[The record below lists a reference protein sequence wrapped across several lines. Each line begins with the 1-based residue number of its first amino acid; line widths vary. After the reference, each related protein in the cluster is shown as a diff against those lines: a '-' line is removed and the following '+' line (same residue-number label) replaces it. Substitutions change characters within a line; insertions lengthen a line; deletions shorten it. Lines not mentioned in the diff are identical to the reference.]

1 MRVNIFAMEEEKYIV
16 RYLVIRF
23 SSIGDI
29 VLTTPVVRCLKQQ
42 VENAEIHF
50 LTKPANAGILEP
62 NPYIDEVHTLKNTY
76 AETIDELREI
86 PFDYV
91 IDLQKNLRSKR
102 IINKLKIL
110 DFSFPK
116 LNWQKWLA
124 TSFLKINKLPDIHI
138 VDRYLTATRLFDVHN
153 DGKGLDYFIPENEE
167 VDTKS
172 AFGLDANTY
181 VAYAIGGQHA
191 TKRMPR
197 ELISQIC
204 GKLNARVVLLGGNSD
219 VEAAEYICA
228 ENENSINLCGMLS
241 LSQSASVVRQAK
253 YVITHDTGLMH
264 IAAAFKKDI
273 VSIWGNTIPQ
283 FGMTPYMA
291 GDKSKI
297 FEVKDLKCRPC
308 SKLGYE
314 KCPRKHFRCMNDQ
327 NIDEIVE
334 YCNKI

>member
-1 MRVNIFAMEEEKYIV
+1 MEEEKYVV
-16 RYLVIRF
+16 RFLVIRF

-42 VENAEIHF
+42 VENAEVHF
-50 LTKPANAGILEP
+50 LTKPANVGIVEP
-62 NPYIDEVHTLKNTY
+62 NPYVDEVHTLKETY

-91 IDLQKNLRSKR
+91 IDLQKNMRSKR

-116 LNWQKWLA
+116 LNLQKWLM

-153 DGKGLDYFIPENEE
+153 DGKGLDYFILPTDE
-167 VDTKS
+167 VNTKE
-172 AFGLDANTY
+172 AFGLEAGTY

-191 TKRMPR
+191 TKRMPK

-204 GKLNARVVLLGGNSD
+204 SKLDSFVVLLGGNSD
-219 VEAAEYICA
+219 LETAEYICA
-228 ENENSINLCGMLS
+228 ENENCINLCGVFS

-264 IAAAFKKDI
+264 IAAAFKKEI

-291 GDKSKI
+291 GEKSRI
-297 FEVKDLKCRPC
+297 FEVDGLKCRPC

-327 NIDEIVE
+327 NIEQIVE
-334 YCNKI
+334 YCNSI

>member
-1 MRVNIFAMEEEKYIV
+1 MEEEKYIV
-16 RYLVIRF
+16 RFLVIRF

-29 VLTTPVVRCLKQQ
+29 VLTTPVVRCLKLQ

-50 LTKPANAGILEP
+50 LTKPANIGIVES
-62 NPYIDEVHTLKNTY
+62 NPYIDEVHTLKETY
-76 AETIDELREI
+76 AKTIDELREI

-138 VDRYLTATRLFDVHN
+138 VDRYMTAVRLFDVHN
-153 DGKGLDYFIPENEE
+153 DGQGLDYYISPYDE
-167 VDTKS
+167 VDTKA
-172 AFGLDANTY
+172 AFGLDAYSY

-191 TKRMPR
+191 TKRMPK
-197 ELISQIC
+197 ELISNIC
-204 GKLNARVVLLGGNSD
+204 SKLNTSVVLLGGNSD
-219 VEAAEYICA
+219 LEAAEHICSQ
-228 ENENSINLCGMLS
+228 NENCINLCGMFS

-253 YVITHDTGLMH
+253 YIITHDTGLMH
-264 IAAAFKKDI
+264 IAAAFHKNI
-273 VSIWGNTIPQ
+273 VSIWDNTIPQ
-283 FGMTPYMA
+283 FGMTPYKA
-291 GDKSKI
+291 GEKSKI
-297 FEVKDLKCRPC
+297 FEVKGLRCRPC

-314 KCPRKHFRCMNDQ
+314 KCPHKHFRCMNDQ
-327 NIDEIVE
+327 NINEITE
-334 YCNKI
+334 YCKSI

>member
-1 MRVNIFAMEEEKYIV
+1 MEEEKYIV

-116 LNWQKWLA
+116 LN
-124 TSFLKINKLPDIHI
+124 
-138 VDRYLTATRLFDVHN
+138 
-153 DGKGLDYFIPENEE
+153 
-167 VDTKS
+167 
-172 AFGLDANTY
+172 
-181 VAYAIGGQHA
+181 
-191 TKRMPR
+191 
-197 ELISQIC
+197 
-204 GKLNARVVLLGGNSD
+204 
-219 VEAAEYICA
+219 
-228 ENENSINLCGMLS
+228 
-241 LSQSASVVRQAK
+241 
-253 YVITHDTGLMH
+253 
-264 IAAAFKKDI
+264 
-273 VSIWGNTIPQ
+273 
-283 FGMTPYMA
+283 
-291 GDKSKI
+291 
-297 FEVKDLKCRPC
+297 
-308 SKLGYE
+308 
-314 KCPRKHFRCMNDQ
+314 
-327 NIDEIVE
+327 
-334 YCNKI
+334 

>member
-1 MRVNIFAMEEEKYIV
+1 MPYSFFTMEEEKYIV
-16 RYLVIRF
+16 RFLVIRF

-29 VLTTPVVRCLKQQ
+29 VLTTPVVRGLKQQ
-42 VENAEIHF
+42 VENAEVHF
-50 LTKPANAGILEP
+50 LTKQANAGIVES
-62 NPYIDEVHTLKNTY
+62 NPYIDEVHTLKESY

-91 IDLQKNLRSKR
+91 IDLQKNLRSMR

-138 VDRYLTATRLFDVHN
+138 VDRYLTSVRLFDVHN
-153 DGKGLDYFIPENEE
+153 DGKGLDYFIPPAEE
-167 VDTKS
+167 VDTKA
-172 AFGLDANTY
+172 AFGLDASSY
-181 VAYAIGGQHA
+181 VAYAIGGQHS
-191 TKRMPR
+191 TKRMPK
-197 ELISQIC
+197 ELISLIC
-204 GKLNARVVLLGGNSD
+204 SKLNTSVVLLGGNSD
-219 VEAAEYICA
+219 VETAEYICA
-228 ENENSINLCGMLS
+228 ENDNCINLCGMFS

-291 GDKSKI
+291 GEKSKI
-297 FEVKDLKCRPC
+297 FEVKGLRCRPC

-314 KCPRKHFRCMNDQ
+314 KCPHRHFRCMTDQ
-327 NIDEIVE
+327 NIEEIVE